1 MYHKAALLEESV
13 TGLNIRPGG
22 TYVDATFGGGGHSR
36 EILRRMAGGRL
47 IAFDQDEDALA
58 NAPADDR
65 LTLVHHNFRYLR
77 NFLRYHGIECVDGIL
92 ADLGVSWHE
101 FDEAGR
107 GFSFRFDAPL
117 DMRMNRRAGRTA
129 ADVLNESSEEELAR
143 VFRENGEVENARQL
157 AALVTGAR
165 GEHAGWRAGEFL
177 QVIAPCVP
185 REREGK
191 YLARVFQALRMEVN
205 EEIAALEELLL
216 QAGEAL
222 RPGGRL
228 AVITYHSLEDRVV
241 KNFLRAGNLE
251 GRVEKDFH
259 GRQRRVLEPVNRKVI
274 VPSTEEIAANP
285 RARSAK
291 LRVAE
296 KNDMNET
303 I

>member
-36 EILRRMAGGRL
+36 EILQRLTGGRL
-47 IAFDQDEDALA
+47 IAFDQDEDALV

-65 LTLVHHNFRYLR
+65 FTLVHHNFRYLR
-77 NFLRYHGIECVDGIL
+77 NFLRYHGIERVDGIL

-129 ADVLNESSEEELAR
+129 ADVLNDSSEEELAR

-157 AALVTGAR
+157 AALVAGAR
-165 GEHAGWRAGEFL
+165 GEHPDWRAGEFL
-177 QVIAPCVP
+177 KIIAPCVP
-185 REREGK
+185 RERESK
-191 YLARVFQALRMEVN
+191 YLARVFQALRVEVN
-205 EEIAALEELLL
+205 EEIDALKDLLL

-241 KNFLRAGNLE
+241 KNFLRAGNFE

-259 GRQRRVLEPVNRKVI
+259 GRQERVFEPVNRKVI
-274 VPSTEEIAANP
+274 VPPEEEIAANP

-296 KNDMNET
+296 KSGMNET